1 MAENSFT
8 SMLFFSAYDQGVEG
22 SLQRGCVIF
31 SAHNDSSLFGFA
43 LKDAAEEVDYGG
55 DVDGDSDDVWP
66 HSQVSG

>member
-1 MAENSFT
+1 M
-8 SMLFFSAYDQGVEG
+8 
-22 SLQRGCVIF
+22 IF